1 MFDLGI
7 SKLVMIGVV
16 ALLVIGPERLP
27 KVARTVGTLLGK
39 AQRYVNDVKR
49 EVNQAMEVDE
59 LRKAKSSI
67 EGAARDL
74 QQTVRNHASDF
85 QSGVSQ
91 VSSEFNA
98 MDGFDAVGDS
108 SPDTHPL
115 EGLQDA
121 SKRDFVSAV
130 TPVVYRP
137 PRKDWRNRRT
147 AVPSWYKARH
157 QVRKNVQSDAARVAR
172 LRLPSHQELH

>member
-7 SKLVMIGVV
+7 SKLVMIGIV
-16 ALLVIGPERLP
+16 ALIVIGPERLP
-27 KVARTVGTLLGK
+27 KVAKTLGTLLGK

-59 LRKAKSSI
+59 LRKVKTSI

-74 QQTVRNHASDF
+74 QQTVRTHANDF
-85 QSGVSQ
+85 QNGVNQ
-91 VSSEFNA
+91 VSSELNA
-98 MDGFDAVGDS
+98 LDVDGSEPAA
-108 SPDTHPL
+108 SPPL
-115 EGLQDA
+115 EELQDA
-121 SKRDFVSAV
+121 SKREFVSAV
-130 TPVVYRP
+130 TPVVYTP
-137 PRKDWRNRRT
+137 VRKDWRIRRA

-172 LRLPSHQELH
+172 LRLPTDKELH